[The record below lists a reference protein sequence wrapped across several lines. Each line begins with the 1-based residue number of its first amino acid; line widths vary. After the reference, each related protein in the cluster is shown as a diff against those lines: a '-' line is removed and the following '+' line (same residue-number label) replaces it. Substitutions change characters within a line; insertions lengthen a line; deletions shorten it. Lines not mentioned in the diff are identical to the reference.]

1 MELSPIE
8 NNARRSRRN
17 RTQSGRETDRIERR
31 DEGVSRETDKQAR
44 GVHQGVHSMGSSE
57 QCPAAFDYNVG
68 RNNRIAHGPLKR
80 LHRLT
85 DDRPR

>member
-44 GVHQGVHSMGSSE
+44 GVGRAGGAPGGAFYGE
-57 QCPAAFDYNVG
+57 QRTVSRCV
-68 RNNRIAHGPLKR
+68 R
-80 LHRLT
+80 LQR
-85 DDRPR
+85 RA